1 MTPTDDVDRAIIG
14 QLQINGRASWTEIA
28 DHVQR
33 SIPSTARRGQNLITT
48 GAVRV
53 GVMPTY
59 HGQSA
64 GQLKDIRIVCSP
76 GTQLQVAATL
86 VDLPDLRFLA
96 LTTGRFDLI
105 GELAYPADIGEQVH
119 IIQKIQ
125 QIPGVQ
131 RCITNPHIHTY
142 KSSQRWLRQTL
153 GHHIPDE
160 PPEPP
165 TCDTSHVDNT
175 DRKIAD
181 AMRSD
186 ARLSIRA
193 LAEQLGMNE
202 STVGRRFEAMLEHG
216 CLQIITLVSATAVGY
231 EAEVLLDVAVKPP
244 QIAEVAEQLAQHDG
258 VRYIA
263 ASLSSPTL
271 FCEIIL
277 PSADMVHTFLSEYL
291 ASMPGVRTW
300 EAASELLTFKR
311 GFIETPWWRKTLTPQ
326 GTEKAAATDQPS
338 ATPQGSEPLEH
349 RVDSLGE

>member
-1 MTPTDDVDRAIIG
+1 
-14 QLQINGRASWTEIA
+14 
-28 DHVQR
+28 
-33 SIPSTARRGQNLITT
+33 
-48 GAVRV
+48 
-53 GVMPTY
+53 MPTY

-125 QIPGVQ
+125 QVPGVQ
-131 RCITNPHIHTY
+131 HCITNPHIHTY

-165 TCDTSHVDNT
+165 TCDKSHVDNT
-175 DRKIAD
+175 DRRIAD

-193 LAEQLGMNE
+193 LAEHLGMNE

-231 EAEVLLDVAVKPP
+231 EAEILLDVAVKPP
-244 QIAEVAEQLAQHDG
+244 QIDEVAEQLARHDG

-277 PSADMVHTFLSEYL
+277 PSADMVHTFLSEHL

-311 GFIETPWWRKTLTPQ
+311 GFIETPWWRQTLAGQVT
-326 GTEKAAATDQPS
+326 KNAADTDW
-338 ATPQGSEPLEH
+338 AG
-349 RVDSLGE
+349 

>member
-1 MTPTDDVDRAIIG
+1 MITTDDVDRAIIG
-14 QLQINGRASWTEIA
+14 QLQVNGRSSWTEIA
-28 DHVQR
+28 DHVGL
-33 SIPSTARRGQNLITT
+33 SVPSVARRGQNLLAG
-48 GAVRV
+48 GAVKI

-64 GQLKDIRIVCSP
+64 GQLKDIRVVCSP
-76 GTQLQVAATL
+76 GTQLDVAATL
-86 VDLPDLRFLA
+86 VDVPDLRFLA

-105 GELAYPADIGEQVH
+105 GELAYPADVGEQVRVIH
-119 IIQKIQ
+119 AIQ

-131 RCITNPHIHTY
+131 HCITNPHVHTY

-153 GHHIPDE
+153 GDRIPDAS
-160 PPEPP
+160 PEPP
-165 TCDTSHVDNT
+165 SCDISHVDDT
-175 DRKIAD
+175 DRRIAD
-181 AMRSD
+181 AMRGD

-193 LAEQLGMNE
+193 LAERLNLNE

-231 EAEVLLDVAVKPP
+231 EAEVLLDVSVKPP

-271 FCEIIL
+271 FCEMIL
-277 PSADMVHTFLSEYL
+277 PNADMVHTFLSQHL

-311 GFIETPWWRKTLTPQ
+311 GFIETPWWRTTLARQ
-326 GTEKAAATDQPS
+326 GDPE
-338 ATPQGSEPLEH
+338 GN
-349 RVDSLGE
+349 